1 MADELT
7 ITIRVH
13 DPLEKKDAK
22 LSAYWVV
29 EKIDRS
35 VIGTSA
41 EALAKQLVPLLQKL
55 ENLKLT

>member
-1 MADELT
+1 MANELT

-22 LSAYWVV
+22 LSACWAV

-35 VIGTSA
+35 AIGTSA
-41 EALAKQLVPLLQKL
+41 EVLAKQLVPLLQKL